1 MGHCIEK
8 MIRFKKMILTY
19 NFIPQIIKISFLFT
33 FNFVAPENLKTISGL
48 FQAGEGQFG
57 TDESEFNKV
66 LSLRSYPQ
74 LRATFQAYNR
84 IADRDIMESIHR
96 EMSGD
101 LEKAYLAIGKM
112 SFSIFQFTS
121 PLYSD
126 MKRIVFDKMRSQ
138 GYYSRCVDSESSCNK
153 NKNTFRKE
161 ITRIS

>member
-1 MGHCIEK
+1 
-8 MIRFKKMILTY
+8 MILTY
-19 NFIPQIIKISFLFT
+19 NFIPQIIKTSSLFT
-33 FNFVAPENLKTISGL
+33 FNFFAQENVKTISGL

-101 LEKAYLAIGKM
+101 LEKAYLAISKKM
-112 SFSIFQFTS
+112 NFSIFQFTS
-121 PLYSD
+121 PLYSG
-126 MKRIVFDKMRSQ
+126 MKRTVFDEMRRR